1 MKIMTMTNNTSNF
14 FLDDPWK
21 QIKEPCYPE
30 GRRLYLNDE
39 RFWVSMNDNKQILF
53 FIQDTG
59 ADKIK
64 PLDNLAG
71 LQVSIEKYG
80 AGEYR
85 LVCCLTSHEP
95 ELLDKF
101 STVAKDIAFHCST
114 YKGVQLFLKT
124 QERIKSWANF
134 LKPSRAGLT
143 HSEFVGLFGELY
155 VLSEHFMS
163 AIPPDESVRAWIGPE
178 GKKQDFTFNDSAIEV
193 KTTLPGDQQTISIS
207 SLDQLDKVTSELY
220 LMRVVASP
228 SGDGTGFNL
237 GGLYEKCLDAIGH
250 DVVAEGLFLQKASLL
265 YGKASESQI
274 KDHFVIVNVSIFDV
288 DANFPKLTSSNVDL
302 AIRDVKYEI
311 TVGALSD
318 FKVATDV
325 GEIIKN
331 G

>member
-1 MKIMTMTNNTSNF
+1 MKIMTMTNNASDF

-21 QIKEPCYPE
+21 QIKEPCYPD

-39 RFWVSMNDNKQILF
+39 RFWVSMDDNKQILF
-53 FIQDTG
+53 FIQETG

-64 PLDNLAG
+64 PLENLAG

-85 LVCCLTSHEP
+85 LVCRLTSHEP

-101 STVAKDIAFHCST
+101 ATVAKDIAFHCST

-134 LKPSRAGLT
+134 LKPSRVGLT
-143 HSEFVGLFGELY
+143 RSEFVGLFGELY

-163 AIPPDESVRAWIGPE
+163 AISPDQSVRAWIGPE

-193 KTTLPGDQQTISIS
+193 KTTLSGDQQTISIS
-207 SLDQLDKVTSELY
+207 SLGQLDKVTQELY

-237 GGLYEKCLDAIGH
+237 GGLYEKCLEAIGH

-288 DANFPKLTSSNVDL
+288 DANFPKLTRSSVNL

-311 TVGALSD
+311 AVGALSD
-318 FKVATDV
+318 FEVATDIE
-325 GEIIKN
+325 EIIKN